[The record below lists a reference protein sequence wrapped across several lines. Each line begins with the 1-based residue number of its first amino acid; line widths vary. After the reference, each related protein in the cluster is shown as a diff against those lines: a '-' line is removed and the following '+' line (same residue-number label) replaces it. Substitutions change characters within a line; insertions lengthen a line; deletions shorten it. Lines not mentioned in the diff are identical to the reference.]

1 MTWQRNEKRASS
13 EARKH
18 GVRSF
23 LCFKDGFHALEIIG
37 QKPIF
42 TILIEKADGFGLC
55 RNDICA
61 PVIIGMKEK
70 MSFGIEEENGGGQLP
85 KALEIGRQNAFQ
97 QGGNEGRRLLHI
109 PKKENA
115 RHRFL
120 IRRCDLLL
128 IDLGGR
134 GQMRERAEAVDDGAD
149 ICFQIRRAIQY
160 PEERIKR
167 RDFFI

>member
-1 MTWQRNEKRASS
+1 M
-13 EARKH
+13 
-18 GVRSF
+18 
-23 LCFKDGFHALEIIG
+23 
-37 QKPIF
+37 
-42 TILIEKADGFGLC
+42 C

-70 MSFGIEEENGGGQLP
+70 VSFGIEEENGGGQLP

-115 RHRFL
+115 RHGFL
-120 IRRCDLLL
+120 IRGCDLLL
-128 IDLGGR
+128 IDLRGR
-134 GQMRERAEAVDDGAD
+134 GQMRERTEAVDDGGD